1 MEGVLMKAL
10 VFGVFVVGLAGLAAG
25 QSRSSP
31 EHYTGIVYAP
41 STEVEAS
48 DIRYDEATHTTYAR
62 GPVRIVSESSTI
74 TADEADLHHLKDT
87 RTAVDLAIDLRGNVR
102 VVVAPSISR

>member
-1 MEGVLMKAL
+1 MKAFVL
-10 VFGVFVVGLAGLAAG
+10 GVVVVGLAGFAAA

-41 STEVEAS
+41 STQVNAT

-62 GPVRIVSESSTI
+62 GHVRIVAESSTI

-87 RTAVDLAIDLRGNVR
+87 RSAVDLAIDLRGNVR
-102 VVVAPSISR
+102 VVVTPSIAR